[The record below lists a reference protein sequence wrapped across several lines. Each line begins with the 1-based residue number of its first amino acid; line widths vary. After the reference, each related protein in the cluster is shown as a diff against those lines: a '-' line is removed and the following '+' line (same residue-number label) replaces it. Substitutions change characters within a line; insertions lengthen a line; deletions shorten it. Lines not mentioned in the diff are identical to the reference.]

1 MVPAAYTKAVAD
13 IYDAVLDDE
22 LAPTALQTVAEYVGA
37 TSAAYSIVNTL
48 TGQVSSRVSW
58 GSFTGSTADYLTHYS
73 KIDQFRALEE
83 KAVCG
88 DLALLSEC
96 LPQSVLRYDEWYN
109 DFVLRGGVR
118 DILGTKLH
126 ESASHKVLFG
136 LHRAIGDERQFPEDI
151 EALHTLLP
159 HLCNAAG
166 LRVGL
171 IDTGYRPA
179 ITGGGFD
186 HVGAGV
192 VFANGDGTVVET
204 NSAGE
209 RILRSGDGLTIR
221 NGQICARRSFETAK
235 LTCLIAKAAA
245 ARGSSGG
252 CMLIARDNGRSSYV
266 VRVAPVST
274 GAAGYDLPMAMIFIS
289 APDENRISEGE
300 LAELYG
306 LSRSESRLA
315 MALASGKR
323 MIELAGEFGVQ
334 ITTLRTQLSSILRK
348 CEVERQSDLV
358 RLVSSIPV
366 VRPSSSASDW
376 SER

>member
-1 MVPAAYTKAVAD
+1 MPLAAYTKTVAG
-13 IYDAVLDDE
+13 IYDAVLDE
-22 LAPTALQTVAEYVGA
+22 ALTAAALQAVAEYVGA
-37 TSAAYSIVNTL
+37 AGAGYMLVNTL
-48 TGQVSSRVSW
+48 TRQVSSRVSW
-58 GSFTGSTADYLTHYS
+58 GSFTGSTADYLTHYG
-73 KIDQFRALEE
+73 KIDPFRALQE

-96 LPQSVLRYDEWYN
+96 LPESVLRYDEWYN
-109 DFVLRGGVR
+109 DFLRAGGSC
-118 DILGTKLH
+118 DLLCGKLH
-126 ESASHKVLFG
+126 ESASHMVIFG
-136 LHRAIGDERQFPEDI
+136 LHRAIGDVHPFPADND
-151 EALHTLLP
+151 ALDTLLLP
-159 HLCNAAG
+159 LRNAAR

-186 HVGAGV
+186 HVAAGV

-209 RILRSGDGLTIR
+209 QILRSGDGLTIR

-235 LTCLIAKAAA
+235 LACLIAKAAA
-245 ARGSSGG
+245 ASRPSGG
-252 CMLIARDNGRSSYV
+252 CMLIARDHGRSPYV
-266 VRVAPVST
+266 VRVAPVSP
-274 GAAGYDLPMAMIFIS
+274 GAAGFDLPMAMIFVS
-289 APDENRISEGE
+289 VPAENHISERE

-306 LSRSESRLA
+306 LSRSEGRLA

-358 RLVSSIPV
+358 RLVSRIPV
-366 VRPSSSASDW
+366 VHGSSTTP
-376 SER
+376 EPL